1 MAPTREKSVEAERLT
16 FTLPMVAAMLAAIAT
31 TAFAVG
37 ALQYWGTSAYR
48 EAQTQ
53 MQSDIRDI
61 RTRMENQVEV
71 RKLEKELL
79 DAQLQA
85 MKSAIDNATN
95 RAAALSMAQENARL
109 QERK

>member
-37 ALQYWGTSAYR
+37 GLQYLGTSAYR

-61 RTRMENQVEV
+61 RTQMNAQVEAKKQEQENLDLRFSLMKSQIESSEL
-71 RKLEKELL
+71 RKALL
-79 DAQLQA
+79 D
-85 MKSAIDNATN
+85 
-95 RAAALSMAQENARL
+95 RL
-109 QERK
+109 KQDAK